1 MAEKKIKLPVFSLL
15 TAEKKG
21 DVSVSAE
28 VFGLT
33 DINQQVIHDAVVVDQ
48 ANRRQATA
56 KTKKRHEVSGGGKK
70 PYRQKGTGRA
80 RAGSTRS
87 PIFVG
92 GGTVFGPDGNQNYKL
107 KQNKKAHNLALREVL
122 SEKARENLVVV
133 EELSLEKISTKEL
146 AKLLAALKLEGKT
159 LVVLDLPEDDKA
171 FKGVEN
177 FVLSANNLEK
187 VTLDELGNVSVY
199 DVLNADKLLISKAG
213 IKLLEEGLE

>member
-122 SEKARENLVVV
+122 SEKAKENIVVV

-159 LVVLDLPEDDKA
+159 LVVLNLPEDDKA